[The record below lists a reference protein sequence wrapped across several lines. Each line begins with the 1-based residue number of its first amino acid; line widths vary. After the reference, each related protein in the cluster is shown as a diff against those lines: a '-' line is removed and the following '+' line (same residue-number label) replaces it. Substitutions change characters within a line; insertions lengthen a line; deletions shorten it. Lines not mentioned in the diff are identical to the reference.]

1 MSKNFDCVV
10 SEKNSPRFPFR
21 KVPQTADKFPFRDV
35 KHYINPED
43 DEVNSK
49 VKILRFGYVAQRSI
63 NYLES
68 TGRKPNLDV
77 PWFKGAVHK

>member
-1 MSKNFDCVV
+1 MSNLDCDV
-10 SEKNSPRFPFR
+10 NLPRFPFR

-49 VKILRFGYVAQRSI
+49 VKAPRFGYVAQRSI

-68 TGRKPNLDV
+68 TGRKPNLQNV
-77 PWFKGAVHK
+77 PWFRGAVHK